1 MPFLRQEPDNTLGET
16 LGNLGSALGSA
27 LNPMNQVRAQDI
39 MAQIQQRRW
48 EVMQQQRIDAANQNA
63 AAVFRTANPL
73 GMDPASLEVAATG
86 ISRGQYDPST
96 WVSSTT
102 GLAKQR
108 AAQAASD
115 AVSSDPDVQGYTPAE
130 RASVQSLVLNGTS
143 LADAKTQ
150 VANERLTAAKSSR
163 GITAGDAAAS
173 AASKPG
179 MPDELGPLA
188 ASAALTSPTDAEK
201 LIAGGRARVAST
213 ELPTTTSRFSPEVSG
228 LTADQAAAGQTPVL
242 PAQLEPQKISGD
254 IAADV
259 AKRSMGPGAADQPIR
274 GGTFDPTTNTFVP
287 AAPAPPN
294 APPVVPTPGPSG
306 TVTVAPAPPDTAAV
320 ASTEGSK
327 TTAHEIAAGDVKVLD
342 SAVSESGAAQSMK
355 AKLSQLKDL
364 SDSLDTGGLGL
375 TSRVLR
381 TLADYNIHPGDVG
394 ATYAAIQQLINSEIP
409 DVRQK
414 AGIQRLAGPAI
425 KEEQLILGTA
435 NMPKSVL
442 NNIIANEEASADLQ
456 ISRAQLAYQARNG
469 GMPMGEYYQKSL
481 ALDATIKQ
489 HTDELRNLYKA
500 VGTLH
505 TRPADAPPV
514 VNNTLPVA
522 PDGSQPIEMWDVKN
536 GKLVPM
542 R

>member
-96 WVSSTT
+96 WVPSTT

-143 LADAKTQ
+143 LADAKSQ

-213 ELPTTTSRFSPEVSG
+213 DMPATTSQFAPEVST
-228 LTADQAAAGQTPVL
+228 LSADQAAAGQTPAL
-242 PAQLEPQKISGD
+242 PAQLQPQKLSTDVSAD
-254 IAADV
+254 I
-259 AKRSMGPGAADQPIR
+259 AKRSMGPMSPEQVIR
-274 GGTFDPTTNTFVP
+274 GGTWDPMTGTFTPAALAAPGAAP
-287 AAPAPPN
+287 AAPA
-294 APPVVPTPGPSG
+294 PGPSG
-306 TVTVAPAPPDTAAV
+306 TVTVAPAPADTKTV

-327 TTAHEIAAGDVKVLD
+327 TTAHEVAASDVKVLD

-469 GMPMGEYYQKSL
+469 GMSMSDYYQKSL
-481 ALDATIKQ
+481 ALDATIRQ

-500 VGTLH
+500 VGTTK
-505 TRPADAPPV
+505 TRPADLPPPTTV
-514 VNNTLPVA
+514 VPSGDGNDIPVY
-522 PDGSQPIEMWDVKN
+522 DHKN
-536 GKLVPM
+536 KAF